1 MPRQFPAPQ
10 PPRTL
15 GALHRRVA
23 RRVGGGGRRPHR
35 RADALPGTG
44 FRRPNPRIHPLG
56 GLPEIPGRH
65 DPDIQPQ
72 PGAARPRGVPARD
85 IRPVALLLARLRRH
99 RHPLRTPAQ
108 LPRGARHRARHEPV
122 HARGMQ
128 FVRGMGRCERR
139 REAGRRAQLRF
150 LYGRRL
156 HPQQDRDLLP
166 AAGGPSLRQHRL
178 GGDDRRAVGHEL
190 RRANRDDQCRERAR
204 AARIGDTHLDPR
216 TRDPAT
222 CGDHRRGPGDRPP
235 PRHLRQRIAAR
246 GLGTRR
252 EGGDHRENAPPNRAL
267 RGRRGVPHLHEP
279 LPVGGVR
286 RRRGQPREYRHDR
299 QPPSLRP
306 ARRAHGGECAPR
318 RPGSGR
324 HAARPARHGRQ
335 RHRRGERLFG
345 EPVDRPPLGH
355 IQAGNPANVGLDL
368 AVAGRRLR
376 LLRPRGDPAQPQ
388 PRR

>member
-1 MPRQFPAPQ
+1 MI
-10 PPRTL
+10 
-15 GALHRRVA
+15 
-23 RRVGGGGRRPHR
+23 
-35 RADALPGTG
+35 
-44 FRRPNPRIHPLG
+44 RIFNRNL
-56 GLPEIPGRH
+56 GRH
-65 DPDIQPQ
+65 VPEEYRREIY
-72 PGAARPRGVPARD
+72 ARSLYCSHDFDAIGT
-85 IRPVALLLARLRRH
+85 
-99 RHPLRTPAQ
+99 PLRTPAQ

-222 CGDHRRGPGDRPP
+222 CGDHRRGAGDRPP

-267 RGRRGVPHLHEP
+267 RGRRGSTSYARTTTS
-279 LPVGGVR
+279 R
-286 RRRGQPREYRHDR
+286 RRSPTTGTT
-299 QPPSLRP
+299 
-306 ARRAHGGECAPR
+306 ARISP
-318 RPGSGR
+318 
-324 HAARPARHGRQ
+324 
-335 RHRRGERLFG
+335 
-345 EPVDRPPLGH
+345 
-355 IQAGNPANVGLDL
+355 
-368 AVAGRRLR
+368 
-376 LLRPRGDPAQPQ
+376 
-388 PRR
+388 